1 MLTIIIRAIVIYTV
15 LTVMLRLMDKR
26 QIGELQISEL
36 ITTLL
41 LSELA
46 ANPIENPDQ
55 PLLYFIIPILL
66 IVALEL
72 FISDLKNRVPLLK
85 KVFESPPAVL
95 VRYGIPDQAEMQRM
109 RVSLEELLSALR
121 LEGVTDISDV
131 AYAILEQNGKL
142 SVTPRAEQK
151 PVTLSDLSL
160 SATERGISH
169 ALIIDGEII
178 KEECAFCN
186 KDEEWLYRTAHR
198 YGCTLK
204 DVFLLALDDAGGI
217 LCLKKNQKGKSEEL
231 SV

>member
-1 MLTIIIRAIVIYTV
+1 MLSIIIRAVIIYTV

-55 PLLYFIIPILL
+55 PLLYFVVPILL
-66 IVALEL
+66 IVGLEL
-72 FISDLKNRVPLLK
+72 LISDLKNRLPFLK

-95 VRYGIPDQAEMQRM
+95 IRYGIPDQEEMQRM

-121 LEGVTDISDV
+121 LEGITDIGDV

-142 SVTPRAEQK
+142 SVTPRAQQK
-151 PVTLSDLSL
+151 PVTVQDLSL
-160 SATERGISH
+160 PTVERGISH
-169 ALIIDGEII
+169 ALVIDGQII
-178 KEECAFCN
+178 KDECAFCH

-198 YGCTLK
+198 YGCTLEE
-204 DVFLLALDDAGGI
+204 VFLLALDDAGGV
-217 LCLKKNQKGKSEEL
+217 LCLKKNPKGRKEEL

>member
-1 MLTIIIRAIVIYTV
+1 MLTIIIRAMIIYTV

-55 PLLYFIIPILL
+55 PLLYFVVPILL

-72 FISDLKNRVPLLK
+72 FISDLKNRLPFLK

-95 VRYGIPDQAEMQRM
+95 VRYGVPDQKEMQRM

-121 LEGVTDISDV
+121 LEGITDIGDV

-142 SVTPRAEQK
+142 SVTPRAALR
-151 PVTLSDLSL
+151 PLTPADLSL
-160 SATERGISH
+160 PATERGIAH
-169 ALIIDGEII
+169 ALVIDGQII
-178 KEECAFCN
+178 KDECAFCG
-186 KDEEWLYRTAHR
+186 KDEEWLYRTASR
-198 YGCTLK
+198 YGYDLK
-204 DVFLLALDDAGGI
+204 EVFLLALDDAGGV
-217 LCLKKNQKGKSEEL
+217 LCLKKNRNGQGEEL